1 MSVSD
6 KIKLNGIAE
15 SANNYVLKK
24 ATSSD
29 LGGIKIGFNANNT
42 SKNYPI
48 TLDANDKAYVHVP
61 WTDTQTD
68 ISNCVKTDQSSTI
81 NADVTVNGKISS
93 TDADI
98 VINSGKL
105 ELHEGSYGINF
116 TGGDESSYISAVGGK
131 SNEYFATDGT
141 I

>member
-48 TLDANDKAYVHVP
+48 TLDVNNKAYVHVP

-68 ISNCVKTDQSSTI
+68 ISNCVKNDEDGII
-81 NADVTVNGKISS
+81 NGGLTVNGNLS
-93 TDADI
+93 TSDADI
-98 VINSGKL
+98 VINNGKL
-105 ELHEGSYGINF
+105 ELHSGSDGIKFVDNEDS
-116 TGGDESSYISAVGGK
+116 TYISTVNGSA
-131 SNEYFATDGT
+131 NEYFATDGT